1 MFLCFST
8 LVVFLVFFESVGL
21 RPSDQGL
28 AAGLYQLLVGVV
40 FCEFRVK
47 STDVHSVMRSVQ
59 VGMLMLSMLSCVGL
73 TCTDG
78 TGLDIERWIAFRNQ
92 RITRL
97 NGPVPHPA
105 ALWQASATSTAEWG
119 GAIDS
124 WKGG

>member
-1 MFLCFST
+1 M
-8 LVVFLVFFESVGL
+8 
-21 RPSDQGL
+21 
-28 AAGLYQLLVGVV
+28 
-40 FCEFRVK
+40 
-47 STDVHSVMRSVQ
+47 Q

-78 TGLDIERWIAFRNQ
+78 TAMDRFPKQ
-92 RITRL
+92 ITRL